1 MFYPFQRHS
10 IHYWC
15 YVPLAVVGV
24 LGCAQL
30 SLEPCDQ
37 LGHPPQQ
44 LGIAVWAAVG
54 AGERRTNPVPPPA
67 AGARVPGHTTG
78 PAAATG
84 HPTAPAAGTA
94 TAIFQPCAFACGA
107 LYGLCW

>member
-1 MFYPFQRHS
+1 
-10 IHYWC
+10 
-15 YVPLAVVGV
+15 VPLAVAGV

-37 LGHPPQQ
+37 LGHLPQQ

-67 AGARVPGHTTG
+67 ACARVPGHTTG

-84 HPTAPAAGTA
+84 HPTAPAAGTP
-94 TAIFQPCAFACGA
+94 AIFQPCAFGVVPCMVYAGD
-107 LYGLCW
+107 LSLSFHERQLR